1 MENKKDTRA
10 ALLAALASLPKTLFP
25 LRVLTTVEDDNGCE
39 YGCLAPSMCPGRER
53 EHALFDLYNGPETN
67 PCEYPVAQLR
77 EADIKAILREIDETF
92 PASVP
97 QAVKDLIAPDPQKR
111 QKVWDDMDAIAEV
124 VAEEAGQNLP
134 YCPSIDFSVFPYLVA
149 LLFDEEQR
157 KANGCDFLDQGD
169 ETLNTLR
176 FLADNG
182 RLIPTT
188 LKGADMETYE
198 KYIRYHEDDILDEIR
213 EDIEGYYEDSVGKKI
228 NK

>member
-1 MENKKDTRA
+1 MENKKVTRA
-10 ALLAALASLPKTLFP
+10 ALLAVLASLPKTLFP

-39 YGCLAPSMCPGRER
+39 YGYLAPSMCPGREG
-53 EHALFDLYNGPETN
+53 EYALFDLYNGPETN
-67 PCEYPVAQLR
+67 PCECPVAQMR
-77 EADIKAILREIDETF
+77 EADLKALLREVAETF

-97 QAVKDLIAPDPQKR
+97 QQVKDLIAPDPEKR
-111 QKVWDDMDAIAEV
+111 QKVWDDMDAIAEA

-198 KYIRYHEDDILDEIR
+198 KYIRYHEDGILDEIR
-213 EDIEGYYEDSVGKKI
+213 EDIEGYYEEYTGQKW
-228 NK
+228 NA